1 LRWRNRIRVTRS
13 MMELP
18 CAASILVPRASAPE
32 HAMYSRILV
41 PVDGSE
47 PSQCGL
53 REAIGIARDNG
64 STLVLL
70 HVIVQIPVTLG
81 YPGVADYGQVWDML
95 DHAGKEIV
103 ERAGQGAAAA
113 GVAFVTRLVDGGV
126 APACD
131 VIVAQAETERCE
143 LIVMGTHGR
152 RGMKRLALGSDA
164 ELVVRHST
172 VPVLLVKPG
181 PAAQA

>member
-1 LRWRNRIRVTRS
+1 
-13 MMELP
+13 
-18 CAASILVPRASAPE
+18 
-32 HAMYSRILV
+32 MYSRILV

-70 HVIVQIPVTLG
+70 HVVVQIPMTLG
-81 YPGVADYGQVWDML
+81 YPGLADYGQVWDML
-95 DHAGKEIV
+95 DRAGREIV
-103 ERAGQGAAAA
+103 ERAGREAAAA
-113 GVAFVTRLVDGGV
+113 GVPAVTRVVDGG
-126 APACD
+126 AGPACD
-131 VIVAQAETERCE
+131 VVVAQAQAEHCE